1 MTLAPTD
8 LHRRLDELREAARAG
23 GTDPRRL
30 FDEVQDLITG
40 LEAKFVP
47 VPADLREIEADL
59 EADILEDFYDNLP
72 V

>member
-1 MTLAPTD
+1 MTLALTD
-8 LHRRLDELREAARAG
+8 LHRTLDDLRAAANAANA
-23 GTDPRRL
+23 DRRGL
-30 FDEVQDLITG
+30 FDQVQDLISQ
-40 LEAKFVP
+40 LESQAAP